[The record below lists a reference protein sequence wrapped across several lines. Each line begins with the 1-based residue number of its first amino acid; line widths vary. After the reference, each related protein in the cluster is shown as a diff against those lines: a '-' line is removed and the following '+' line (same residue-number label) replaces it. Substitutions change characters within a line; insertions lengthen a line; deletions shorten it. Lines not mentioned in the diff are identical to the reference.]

1 MPLVIGAFTT
11 LSEAEQ
17 ATRALLDDG
26 LTPEAISAVG
36 RAGGGRLLLA
46 GRVPVLPVGEPARLV
61 NRTERISV
69 SALIGAIGGG
79 LLTALAVFLVPQLL
93 PEMGADPLA
102 PLAPLAVRDLV
113 PSGMVRALEV
123 LVGAALGATAGA
135 LVQRT
140 RGLPHDLAMR
150 YALRLDQGDTIV
162 AVRVGAAGE
171 ARAAQE
177 TMAMQGAIQAHVVTA
192 GTLEPV
198 GEPPTPAGLTPGGLE
213 AEPPGTPNT

>member
-17 ATRALLDDG
+17 AVRALLDDG
-26 LTPEAISAVG
+26 LAPEAISAVG

-46 GRVPVLPVGEPARLV
+46 GRVAVLPVGEPARLV

-102 PLAPLAVRDLV
+102 PVAVRDLV
-113 PSGMVRALEV
+113 PSGMVSALEV

-135 LVQRT
+135 LLQRT

-192 GTLEPV
+192 GTLEPL